1 MKNAA
6 RKQTPCY
13 RSVIICGIVFLGG
26 CASPSTP
33 GKSELAAAIRDF
45 QMRETAGIA
54 ANDESVAKVADSA
67 DPRDACFFGMIPQGS
82 PDSRPASAAASD
94 QLTRKTPE
102 YWRPNLARQA
112 GGELKQFITRDGWLA
127 FKDAYW
133 RADNALILAGTL
145 GASVAIRESGVDDAV
160 RRRTV
165 GEFKMGDLDESVQIL
180 GNPATHFAAAGLL
193 WAGSAA
199 TQDLKTHEFSR
210 ALGEA
215 LIVNGVTTM
224 ALKVGTN
231 TRGPDGDNRAWPSG
245 HTSSAF
251 TTAAVIHEFYGPWAG
266 IPSLALAGLV
276 GYQRIDSR
284 VHDLSDVAFGA
295 VLGYVV
301 GASIAKEQKGDFPE
315 IWGMK
320 VLPYT
325 DPQTGATGLAL
336 FKSW

>member
-1 MKNAA
+1 MKKAAYSSLVAFACAGLSLFQAGCSDHSRMETVNVANA
-6 RKQTPCY
+6 
-13 RSVIICGIVFLGG
+13 L
-26 CASPSTP
+26 ASYESRA
-33 GKSELAAAIRDF
+33 GRELAPERQPLIPG
-45 QMRETAGIA
+45 QPPSRE
-54 ANDESVAKVADSA
+54 ADSVYLGA
-67 DPRDACFFGMIPQGS
+67 FPPVPPNSQ
-82 PDSRPASAAASD
+82 PASAAAAPDDPMRSG
-94 QLTRKTPE
+94 

-112 GGELKQFITRDGWLA
+112 GGELKQFAKHDGWMA

-133 RADNALILAGTL
+133 RVDNALILAGTL
-145 GASVAIRESGVDDAV
+145 GASIAIRESGVDGAV
-160 RRRTV
+160 RRRTA

-180 GNPATHFAAAGLL
+180 GHPGTHFAAAGLI
-193 WAGSAA
+193 WAASGAS
-199 TQDLKTHEFSR
+199 QDLEAHEFSR

-231 TRGPDGDNRAWPSG
+231 TRAPDGDNRAWPSG

-251 TTAAVIHEFYGPWAG
+251 TTAAVINEMYGPEAG
-266 IPSLALAGLV
+266 LPSLALAGLV

-284 VHDLSDVAFGA
+284 VHDFSDVVFGA
-295 VLGYVV
+295 VLGYIV
-301 GASIAKEQKGDFPE
+301 GSSVAREQKGEHPE

-320 VLPYT
+320 ILPYT